1 MAQGSDNL
9 AAWSHRV
16 VYAAPVG
23 ILERARVE
31 WFAAAFGLV
40 VGTMMVFVP
49 YEFGAAVF
57 QLIYPYVRP
66 LGSLFLVGSALML
79 ASMLYPAWPGI
90 VGWAGRALF
99 LGAVAFYW
107 WSASIVSLSRT
118 GALLYPLLVTTLLL
132 ERMARFQGRGL
143 LTVLIS
149 SVSLCFGTLMLL
161 MPHGFLRFSFQGDG
175 SGIRPLGAVFL
186 VAGALLT
193 VGLWRRR
200 PGAARV
206 ALGGLSA
213 AFLYMMGVLAA
224 HASWMGM
231 GVYGVLSLACVVL
244 LGLRRVPVPAGVR
257 WRLFRGMALASV
269 LPILCVGAVTSYL
282 AQRALEEELRGKARQ
297 AVAAETAWLEQTA
310 TLARSLL
317 RAQSRDSG
325 FVAAVRAGDRQRM
338 RETVELLESEVA
350 LFDAAW
356 LLDAAGETLV
366 PSVRLNRITGN
377 FAQRDY
383 FQDALKGGDEVLLSR
398 PFLTRANL
406 PFVVFTVP
414 VDAGNGARV
423 VLVGGLSL
431 QRLGL
436 QPTLASRSYHVELFD
451 RRDGTLLR
459 ETDRGDVLTRTPLL
473 ELLGEDALAAPQGML
488 EVFDE
493 TGRRL
498 LVAHARVEGT
508 PWTVVVTARLREAFA
523 PVTRMG
529 AWVVAIAVLAGAIAL
544 LLSQWVGRDVAQ
556 RLETLRDGFAAL
568 GTPAREQRVRAE
580 GDDEVAQ
587 LASGFNDM
595 AARIDRTQK
604 ELREAIAIR
613 DQFLSMASH
622 ELRTPLTPLKATL
635 DLLIRQLGSGQGMNP
650 ERQRE
655 TIARLNRQV
664 DRLTRLI
671 GDMLDV
677 SRLQSGRFALTVAPM
692 DLVGLAREVV
702 ERIQSTRPERQGLLS
717 LEVPAGAL
725 VGRWD
730 EQRLDQLLTNLVE
743 NALRYSPP
751 GTPVVVRLRE
761 EDGQVRLDVEDRG
774 IGIPE
779 ESVPQLFTPFFRAR
793 NATEHYAGGL
803 GLGLAICR
811 EIVERHGGRIGAK
824 SDGPGKGTCFT
835 VWLPRAAVAD
845 AA

>member
-1 MAQGSDNL
+1 M
-9 AAWSHRV
+9 
-16 VYAAPVG
+16 G

-40 VGTMMVFVP
+40 VGTTMVFVP
-49 YEFGAAVF
+49 YEFGAAIF

-66 LGSLFLVGSALML
+66 LGSLFLVGSATML
-79 ASMLYPAWPGI
+79 ASLLYPAWPGI
-90 VGWAGRALF
+90 VGWGGRALF

-107 WSASIVSLSRT
+107 WSANILFLSRT
-118 GALLYPLLVTTLLL
+118 GALFYPLIAATLLL
-132 ERMARFQGRGL
+132 ERTARFQGRGL
-143 LTVLIS
+143 LTVLVA

-161 MPHGFLRFSFQGDG
+161 SPEGFHRFSLHGAG
-175 SGIRPLGAVFL
+175 AGVRPLGAVL
-186 VAGALLT
+186 LLTGALLS
-193 VGLWRRR
+193 VGLWRRL
-200 PGAARV
+200 PGYCRV
-206 ALGGLSA
+206 ALGGQSA
-213 AFLYMMGVLAA
+213 AFLYMTVVLGARGSWTGV
-224 HASWMGM
+224 
-231 GVYGVLSLACVVL
+231 GVYGVLSLACGVL
-244 LGLRRVPVPAGVR
+244 LGMRQVPVLSGVR

-269 LPILCVGAVTSYL
+269 LPILGVGAVTSYL

-297 AVAAETAWLEQTA
+297 AVTAETAWLEQTV

-317 RAQSRDSG
+317 RAQSRDAG
-325 FVAAVRAGDRQRM
+325 FIAAVRAGDRQRM

-356 LLDAAGETLV
+356 LLDSAGETLV
-366 PSVRLNRITGN
+366 PSVRLNRIAGN

-398 PFLTRANL
+398 PFLTRAGL

-414 VDAGNGARV
+414 VDAGNGTRG

-459 ETDRGDVLTRTPLL
+459 ETDRGDVLTRAPLL
-473 ELLGEDALAAPQGML
+473 ELLGEETLAAPEGMSEAL
-488 EVFDE
+488 DAS
-493 TGRRL
+493 GRRL
-498 LVAHARVEGT
+498 LVAHSRVEGT
-508 PWTVVVTARLREAFA
+508 PWTVVVTTRLREAFA

-529 AWVVAIAVLAGAIAL
+529 GWVVVIAVLAGAIAL
-544 LLSQWVGRDVAQ
+544 VLSQWVGQDVAQ
-556 RLETLRDGFAAL
+556 RLESLRDGFAAL
-568 GTPAREQRVRAE
+568 GTPAQEQRVRAE

-587 LASGFNDM
+587 LASGFNEM

-635 DLLIRQLGSGQGMNP
+635 DLLVRQLGSGPAMNP
-650 ERQRE
+650 ERQRD

-677 SRLQSGRFALTVAPM
+677 SRLQSGRFTLTVAPM
-692 DLVGLAREVV
+692 DLVALAREVV

-717 LEVPAGAL
+717 LEATAESL
-725 VGRWD
+725 MGRWD

-751 GTPVVVRLRE
+751 GTPVAVRVL
-761 EDGQVRLDVEDRG
+761 EDADGVRVEVEDRG

-793 NATEHYAGGL
+793 NAAEHYAGGL

-811 EIVERHGGRIGAK
+811 EIVERHGGRIGVK
-824 SDGPGKGTCFT
+824 SDGPGQGTCFT

>member
-1 MAQGSDNL
+1 M
-9 AAWSHRV
+9 
-16 VYAAPVG
+16 
-23 ILERARVE
+23 E

-40 VGTMMVFVP
+40 VGTTMVFVP
-49 YEFGAAVF
+49 YEFGAALF
-57 QLIYPYVRP
+57 QLIYPHIRS
-66 LGSLFLVGSALML
+66 LGSLFLVGSATMI
-79 ASMLYPAWPGI
+79 ASLLYPTWPGF
-90 VGWAGRALF
+90 VRWVGRALF

-107 WSASIVSLSRT
+107 WAASILFFSRT
-118 GALLYPLLVTTLLL
+118 GALFYPLLVATLLL
-132 ERMARFQGRGL
+132 EQTARFQRRGL
-143 LTVLIS
+143 LTVFIA

-161 MPHGFLRFSFQGDG
+161 VPDGFSRFSPQETGE
-175 SGIRPLGAVFL
+175 GIRPLGAVL
-186 VAGALLT
+186 LAAGALLT

-200 PGAARV
+200 PGYGRV

-213 AFLYMMGVLAA
+213 AFLYMTVMLAVR
-224 HASWMGM
+224 ASWTGM
-231 GVYGVLSLACVVL
+231 SVYAVLSLACVVL
-244 LGLRRVPVPAGVR
+244 LGMRRVPVLAGVR
-257 WRLFRGMALASV
+257 WRLLRGMALASV
-269 LPILCVGAVTSYL
+269 LPILGVGAVTSYL

-317 RAQSRDSG
+317 RAQGRDAG
-325 FVAAVRAGDRQRM
+325 FIAAVRAGDRQRM

-356 LLDAAGETLV
+356 LLDDAGETLV
-366 PSVRLNRITGN
+366 PSVRLNRIAGN

-383 FQDALKGGDEVLLSR
+383 FQDALKGGSQVLLSR

-414 VDAGNGARV
+414 VDAGNGKRV
-423 VLVGGLSL
+423 ILVGGLSL

-459 ETDRGDVLTRTPLL
+459 ETDRGDVLTRAPLL
-473 ELLGEDALAAPQGML
+473 ELLGEEALAAPEGMREAL
-488 EVFDE
+488 DAS
-493 TGRRL
+493 GRRL
-498 LVAHARVEGT
+498 LVVHAQVEGT

-544 LLSQWVGRDVAQ
+544 LLSQWAGQDVAQ

-587 LASGFNDM
+587 LASGFNEM

-635 DLLIRQLGSGQGMNP
+635 DLLIRQSESGQGMNP

-655 TIARLNRQV
+655 TFARLNRQV

-677 SRLQSGRFALTVAPM
+677 SRLQSGRFALTVAPL
-692 DLVGLAREVV
+692 DLVALAREVV
-702 ERIQSTRPERQGLLS
+702 ERIQSARPERQGLVF
-717 LEVPAGAL
+717 LEAPAGVL

-743 NALRYSPP
+743 NALRYSQP
-751 GTPVVVRLRE
+751 GTPVVMRVLE
-761 EDGQVRLDVEDRG
+761 EDGQVRVEVEDQG

-779 ESVPQLFTPFFRAR
+779 ESLSQLFTPFFRAR

-811 EIVERHGGRIGAK
+811 EIVERHGGRIQAR
-824 SDGPGKGTCFT
+824 SEGPGKGTCFT